1 MSNDKYSLIRVVA
14 ACPQVRTAD
23 IDTNVTNISET
34 CHRLERE
41 CKPSVMVFPELSL
54 SGYTCE
60 EMFNQEILYENVES
74 GLERLLQLT
83 SDCESLIAVG
93 LPFVYNS
100 RRYNTAAL
108 IRKGKL
114 LGIVPKTYLPN
125 NNEFYEARYFE
136 SGARLGKELVDIEYA
151 GQKCKFGV
159 FQLFDM
165 GKACIGVEICQD
177 LWVPIPPCSYAT
189 ISGANLIL
197 NLSASNETLG
207 KHDFRKTLL
216 SATSARLHTAY
227 VYASTGYGESS
238 DDLVWGGS
246 SMIYEDGELLSENA
260 RFDKSS
266 CRAIADIDIESLK
279 ASRLHSA
286 NYTIDGQ
293 SDSYRYLHVDCGLP
307 ADSDFDSLLFRNIER
322 HPFFPGGTTPIEE
335 QCREVFNIQ
344 VTGLQTRLEHIKCDK
359 CVIGV
364 SGGLD
369 STLALLVCC
378 EAFDRMGIDRKHVIA
393 VTMPCFGTSER
404 THDNALSLMDELGV
418 STREIDIAQACLLH
432 MKDIGLDPRVHNVAY
447 ENAQARERTQI
458 LMDIANSEGGI
469 VVGTGD
475 LSELALGWC
484 TYNGDH
490 MSMYGVNAGVP
501 KTLIREIT
509 KWKAS
514 GLACKDTL
522 LDIVETPVSPELV
535 PGAQMTEDLVGPY
548 ELHDFFLWHF
558 FDGKRPRIIYRYALE
573 AFKGTYDAQ
582 TIGKWMKVFY
592 ARFFSQQFK
601 RSCLPNGPKTCKV
614 SLSPR
619 GDWRMSTDTSSALW
633 WKEIN
638 EIIK

>member
-1 MSNDKYSLIRVVA
+1 
-14 ACPQVRTAD
+14 
-23 IDTNVTNISET
+23 
-34 CHRLERE
+34 
-41 CKPSVMVFPELSL
+41 
-54 SGYTCE
+54 
-60 EMFNQEILYENVES
+60 
-74 GLERLLQLT
+74 
-83 SDCESLIAVG
+83 
-93 LPFVYNS
+93 
-100 RRYNTAAL
+100 
-108 IRKGKL
+108 
-114 LGIVPKTYLPN
+114 
-125 NNEFYEARYFE
+125 
-136 SGARLGKELVDIEYA
+136 
-151 GQKCKFGV
+151 
-159 FQLFDM
+159 
-165 GKACIGVEICQD
+165 
-177 LWVPIPPCSYAT
+177 
-189 ISGANLIL
+189 
-197 NLSASNETLG
+197 
-207 KHDFRKTLL
+207 
-216 SATSARLHTAY
+216 
-227 VYASTGYGESS
+227 
-238 DDLVWGGS
+238 
-246 SMIYEDGELLSENA
+246 
-260 RFDKSS
+260 
-266 CRAIADIDIESLK
+266 
-279 ASRLHSA
+279 
-286 NYTIDGQ
+286 
-293 SDSYRYLHVDCGLP
+293 
-307 ADSDFDSLLFRNIER
+307 
-322 HPFFPGGTTPIEE
+322 
-335 QCREVFNIQ
+335 
-344 VTGLQTRLEHIKCDK
+344 
-359 CVIGV
+359 
-364 SGGLD
+364 
-369 STLALLVCC
+369 
-378 EAFDRMGIDRKHVIA
+378 
-393 VTMPCFGTSER
+393 MPCFGTSER

-432 MKDIGLDPRVHNVAY
+432 MKDIRLDPSVHNVAY

-458 LMDIANSEGGI
+458 LMDIANSESGI

-490 MSMYGVNAGVP
+490 MSMYGVNVGVP